1 MSVVGGILSP
11 MDPIIFLIVGAL
23 LGVAAG
29 FFIGKG
35 RASGT
40 PTEDVSELKTRLSI
54 TENTVVERQRH
65 IDDLNVQLAQHLERE
80 RKDKEAESQ
89 VLIALKPVSEK
100 IREMQEKVSD
110 LEQERTEQFTTI
122 KQQLTT
128 QREAET
134 RLRQTTEA
142 LANALTNNQKRG
154 GWGEARLE
162 EILVNAGLIK
172 GIHYETQF
180 ESTNDDGDSIR
191 PDVVVMLP
199 EGKTV
204 AVDSK
209 TPYQAY
215 LKAMEEDA
223 KGIDANKDVIKQ
235 YMKEH
240 NTAVRKKI
248 TELGTKNYW
257 SGLNNSPEFTLMF
270 IPNEPAI
277 AATLDNDPSLM
288 DFAFAH
294 RVAIVSPVSFFSVL
308 RTIAYTW
315 RKSADEQTIEQIMD
329 LGVAI
334 YKELRIMGEKAVKLG
349 GHLGS
354 VVDDY
359 NAFIGSLDG
368 KFLDKAREINTAAF
382 GRLGDKAIPVLKPI
396 DESIKHLTKPELLE
410 GDTPELG
417 A

>member
-1 MSVVGGILSP
+1 
-11 MDPIIFLIVGAL
+11 MDSIIFLIVGAL
-23 LGVAAG
+23 LGAVAG
-29 FFIGKG
+29 FFVGRTRSSGK
-35 RASGT
+35 A
-40 PTEDVSELKTRLSI
+40 PIEDLNELKTRLSI
-54 TENTVVERQRH
+54 SETTVVERQRH

-80 RKDKEAESQ
+80 RKEKEAESQ
-89 VLIALKPVSEK
+89 VLIALKPVSMK
-100 IREMQEKVSD
+100 IQEMQQKVSE

-122 KQQLTT
+122 KQQLNT
-128 QREAET
+128 QREAES

-334 YKELRIMGEKAVKLG
+334 YKELRIMGEKAVRLG

-359 NAFIGSLDG
+359 NAFIGTLDG

-396 DESIKHLTKPELLE
+396 EDSIKHVTKPEVLGDDTHQLE
-410 GDTPELG
+410 S
-417 A
+417 

>member
-29 FFIGKG
+29 FFIGKS
-35 RASGT
+35 RTSGG
-40 PTEDVSELKTRLSI
+40 PTEDLNELKTRLSI
-54 TENTVVERQRH
+54 SENTVQERQRH

-100 IREMQEKVSD
+100 IREMQEKVSE

-128 QREAET
+128 QREAEG

-199 EGKTV
+199 E
-204 AVDSK
+204 
-209 TPYQAY
+209 
-215 LKAMEEDA
+215 L
-223 KGIDANKDVIKQ
+223 
-235 YMKEH
+235 
-240 NTAVRKKI
+240 
-248 TELGTKNYW
+248 
-257 SGLNNSPEFTLMF
+257 
-270 IPNEPAI
+270 
-277 AATLDNDPSLM
+277 SLL
-288 DFAFAH
+288 H
-294 RVAIVSPVSFFSVL
+294 I
-308 RTIAYTW
+308 
-315 RKSADEQTIEQIMD
+315 
-329 LGVAI
+329 
-334 YKELRIMGEKAVKLG
+334 
-349 GHLGS
+349 
-354 VVDDY
+354 
-359 NAFIGSLDG
+359 
-368 KFLDKAREINTAAF
+368 
-382 GRLGDKAIPVLKPI
+382 
-396 DESIKHLTKPELLE
+396 
-410 GDTPELG
+410 
-417 A
+417 

>member
-1 MSVVGGILSP
+1 MSVVAGILSP
-11 MDPIIFLIVGAL
+11 MDLIFFLLVGVV
-23 LGVAAG
+23 LGLAIG
-29 FFIGKG
+29 YFIGKS
-35 RASGT
+35 RSSAT
-40 PTEDVSELKTRLSI
+40 PLEDVSELKTRLSI
-54 TENTVVERQRH
+54 SENTVQERQRH

-100 IREMQEKVSD
+100 IREMQEKVSE
-110 LEQERTEQFTTI
+110 LEQERTEQFTSI

-128 QREAET
+128 QREAEG

-162 EILVNAGLIK
+162 EILINAGLVK

-199 EGKTV
+199 EAKTV

-215 LKAMEEDA
+215 LKAMEEEA
-223 KGIDANKDVIKQ
+223 KGIDANKDVVKQ

-257 SGLNNSPEFTLMF
+257 SGLKNSPEFTIMF

-277 AATLDNDPSLM
+277 AATLDNDPTLM

-315 RKSADEQTIEQIMD
+315 RKSADEETIDQIMD

-354 VVDDY
+354 AVDDY

-368 KFLDKAREINTAAF
+368 KFLDKARDINTAAF
-382 GRLGDKAIPVLKPI
+382 GRLGDKPIPELKPI
-396 DESIKHLTKPELLE
+396 EDPIKHPTKPELLE
-410 GDTPELG
+410 GETPELG